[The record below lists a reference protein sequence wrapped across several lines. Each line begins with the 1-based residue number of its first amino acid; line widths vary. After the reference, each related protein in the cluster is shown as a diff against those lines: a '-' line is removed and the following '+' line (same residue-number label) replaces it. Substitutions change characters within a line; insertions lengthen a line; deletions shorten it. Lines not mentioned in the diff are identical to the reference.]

1 MAATNSIE
9 ELLSSEV
16 DENEVSAL
24 VGTLESRLASPTNNE
39 SSQDV
44 SDSVVVP
51 ITAPATTDRV
61 GSNGNTC
68 ATSNTNIG
76 GSGAAMKS
84 TGNTTVIGGGGTN
97 HINNTTASC
106 VGANLGIGTATA
118 PTLVTVAA
126 SSQPASSTVS
136 APFASIQTVSQGQKG
151 IPLVTAGGPQ
161 MNKNTTTISKAPMD
175 TQIIGIS
182 SILSSTNATAT
193 GTGAGGVVCTGS
205 PSCDATTVPG
215 ASGVSLLNVNTPNT
229 VQIPANS
236 SKIGNTQTIR
246 IITQPSVTNTNNSNP
261 NVPYVHPIARPLGPS
276 QPQPVPHQVVTTD
289 SNGGPSPAQKHT
301 AISGVVTPQS
311 NQTST
316 SAIYNL
322 ATIAAERKPL
332 MVPHMNV
339 QQSKS
344 MQTTIRMTVREQI
357 DQRQDKTGGQKIITT
372 TTTTPPVTSTPI
384 MKTDQSTGHFLL
396 KDTTRNIITTTA
408 PKTEITCS
416 RDSMARVSSSVVT
429 TTQQNLQNVHIM
441 KGISPQ
447 ANPNVITVSRTQN
460 QGVSMVQPQILAN
473 NATQMRIVTLNQNVH
488 SSRAL
493 TVNAGSLGK
502 TTNNRV
508 STVRINTSQPSQQ
521 INIAPRPGGTNA
533 ITLPTSIQL
542 QPGTVLMKNDQGQLV
557 LVHASQS
564 SVLQPQ
570 TTTNTTVLP
579 GKLQNVKPMCN
590 QAQPRQPTSS
600 PAILTIQQPN
610 QGQSATSSHHTV
622 LRQTVPVNHNPV
634 QVSQVSQNSTGST
647 TTTTMPSTM
656 SGAHNQAS
664 NVLPNQNSNMID
676 NVHKCKNFM
685 ATLLKLASNQRP
697 ETILN
702 VRELIQGLIDG
713 KVDPE
718 SFTETLQIELQSS
731 PQPCLVP
738 FLKKSLPLLR
748 HSLYMNK
755 MSIDGVRPPP
765 PDVIQSQG
773 MCTVP
778 TTTVM
783 THTKHSNVHT
793 HTHNRITHVTTS
805 NRMTPQPQVHGVM
818 SGGHIHQPT
827 QTIIKQV
834 CPGGQIGHVQVRGG
848 QAKMT
853 STTVGHPGITVTK
866 STNLGTMS
874 AVGRTNLLNTLPAT
888 STNLQSHMP
897 IKKETLAPHKEK
909 RKYES
914 LKDDDDI
921 NDVATMG
928 GVNLSEES
936 RNIMATNAEFIGTQI
951 RSCKDECFLYHNPLL
966 SRISSIAKKHGI
978 DEVPPDVAN
987 IVSHATQERLRD
999 FIEKLS
1005 TIAEHRTEIYKMDS
1019 RYEVKNDVRAV
1030 LKHFEELER
1039 LEKKRHEEQE
1049 REMLLRVAKSRSKHE
1064 DPEQLKLKQKAKEL
1078 QLAEMEE
1085 MRQREAN
1092 ITALAA
1098 IGPRKKRKIEGG
1110 DPNQSST
1117 SSSLTNGGLNSSSV
1131 RPIVSRPRIKRVNLR
1146 DLLFLMEQDKSLCKS
1161 TLMYKSF
1168 FK

>member
-24 VGTLESRLASPTNNE
+24 VGSLESRLASPTHKE

-61 GSNGNTC
+61 GSNGNSG
-68 ATSNTNIG
+68 ATSNSNVG
-76 GSGAAMKS
+76 GSGATKS
-84 TGNTTVIGGGGTN
+84 TGNTTGIGATGTN
-97 HINNTTASC
+97 HINNTATSC
-106 VGANLGIGTATA
+106 VGANLGIGPATA
-118 PTLVTVAA
+118 PTVVTVAA

-136 APFASIQTVSQGQKG
+136 APFASIQAVSQGQKG

-161 MNKNTTTISKAPMD
+161 MNKNTAPISKAPMD

-182 SILSSTNATAT
+182 SILSPTNATVT
-193 GTGAGGVVCTGS
+193 GTGAGGVVGTGS
-205 PSCDATTVPG
+205 PACGATTVPG

-229 VQIPANS
+229 VQIPTNS
-236 SKIGNTQTIR
+236 GKIGNTQTIR
-246 IITQPSVTNTNNSNP
+246 IITQTSSVANTNNSNP
-261 NVPYVHPIARPLGPS
+261 NVPYVHPIARPLGPT
-276 QPQPVPHQVVTTD
+276 QPQPVQHQVVTTD
-289 SNGGPSPAQKHT
+289 SNGAATAVQKNT
-301 AISGVVTPQS
+301 ATSGVVT
-311 NQTST
+311 NQTNQT
-316 SAIYNL
+316 TNSAIYNL

-332 MVPHMNV
+332 MVPHMTV
-339 QQSKS
+339 QQTKS
-344 MQTTIRMTVREQI
+344 MQTANRMTVREQI
-357 DQRQDKTGGQKIITT
+357 DQRQDKTGGQKITTT

-384 MKTDQSTGHFLL
+384 MKPDQSTGHFVI
-396 KDTTRNIITTTA
+396 KDTTRNITTA
-408 PKTEITCS
+408 SPKTEITCS
-416 RDSMARVSSSVVT
+416 RDTMARVTSSVVT
-429 TTQQNLQNVHIM
+429 STQQNLQNVHIV
-441 KGISPQ
+441 KGLSQ
-447 ANPNVITVSRTQN
+447 QVNPNVITVSRTQP
-460 QGVSMVQPQILAN
+460 QVSMVQPQILTN
-473 NATQMRIVTLNQNVH
+473 NATQMRIVTLNNQNIH
-488 SSRAL
+488 TSRAL

-508 STVRINTSQPSQQ
+508 GAVRINTSQPSQQ

-542 QPGTVLMKNDQGQLV
+542 QPGTVLVKNEQGQLV

-570 TTTNTTVLP
+570 TSTNTTVLP

-590 QAQPRQPTSS
+590 QGQPRQPTST
-600 PAILTIQQPN
+600 PTILTIQQP
-610 QGQSATSSHHTV
+610 QGQATTSSHHTV

-634 QVSQVSQNSTGST
+634 QVSPVTQNSTGST
-647 TTTTMPSTM
+647 TTMPSTIPV
-656 SGAHNQAS
+656 GHNQAS

-676 NVHKCKNFM
+676 NVRKCKNFM

-697 ETILN
+697 ETIFN

-718 SFTETLQIELQSS
+718 SFTEKLQIELQSS

-765 PDVIQSQG
+765 PEVIRVQT
-773 MCTVP
+773 MCSVP
-778 TTTVM
+778 NTTVM
-783 THTKHSNVHT
+783 THTKQNVHS
-793 HTHNRITHVTTS
+793 HTHNRMTHVTTA
-805 NRMTPQPQVHGVM
+805 NRMTTQPQVHGVM
-818 SGGHIHQPT
+818 SSGHIHQPT

-853 STTVGHPGITVTK
+853 TTTVGHPGITVTK
-866 STNLGTMS
+866 SNLGTMTT
-874 AVGRTNLLNTLPAT
+874 VGRTNLLNTLPT
-888 STNLQSHMP
+888 STTNLQSHLQ

-928 GVNLSEES
+928 GVNLSEET
-936 RNIMATNAEFIGTQI
+936 RNIMATNADFIGTQI
-951 RSCKDECFLYHNPLL
+951 RSCKDECFLYHSPLL
-966 SRISSIAKKHGI
+966 SRISSIAKKYGI
-978 DEVPPDVAN
+978 EEVPSDVAN

-1019 RYEVKNDVRAV
+1019 RYEVKNDVRSI

-1098 IGPRKKRKIEGG
+1098 IGPRKKRKTEAG
-1110 DPNQSST
+1110 DSNQTGSST
-1117 SSSLTNGGLNSSSV
+1117 SLTNGGVSSSSV
-1131 RPIVSRPRIKRVNLR
+1131 RPVVSRPRIKRVNLR
-1146 DLLFLMEQDKSLCKS
+1146 DLLFLMEQDKSLCRS